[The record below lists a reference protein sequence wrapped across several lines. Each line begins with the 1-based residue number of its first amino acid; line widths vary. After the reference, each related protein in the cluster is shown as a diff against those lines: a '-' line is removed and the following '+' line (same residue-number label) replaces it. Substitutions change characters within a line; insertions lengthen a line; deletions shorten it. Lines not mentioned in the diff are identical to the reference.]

1 MPKPIQHTAQH
12 TVANGAVRVC
22 KSIPF
27 IQGQPPGY
35 FTHFSITTPIARALK
50 NYSSWN
56 FLEVPTD
63 ILRPLPDRDDSF
75 TSETAGRRF
84 RK

>member
-1 MPKPIQHTAQH
+1 MVIYILYMVMS
-12 TVANGAVRVC
+12 VA
-22 KSIPF
+22 F
-27 IQGQPPGY
+27 IQVGPLGY
-35 FTHFSITTPIARALK
+35 FAHISITTLIARALK
-50 NYSSWN
+50 NYSRWN

-63 ILRPLPDRDDSF
+63 IFYPLPDPDGGF